1 MLIKELL
8 HFNLLEI
15 NTLNSLKNKNE
26 EQDKEKD
33 EEKEKER
40 SRNRV
45 RRRRIFIYKGMKGLG
60 DLPRPIAFLVSL
72 AQRTATYGSQGGEHE
87 LGTSS

>member
-45 RRRRIFIYKGMKGLG
+45 RRRRIFIYKGMKELG
-60 DLPRPIAFLVSL
+60 DLPRPLPRRGAR
-72 AQRTATYGSQGGEHE
+72 AC
-87 LGTSS
+87 TS

>member
-1 MLIKELL
+1 MLIKEFL

-15 NTLNSLKNKNE
+15 NTLNSLKNKNKK
-26 EQDKEKD
+26 QDKEKD

-45 RRRRIFIYKGMKGLG
+45 RRRRIFIYKEVKGLG
-60 DLPRPIAFLVSL
+60 NLPQPLPRRGAR
-72 AQRTATYGSQGGEHE
+72 AC
-87 LGTSS
+87 TS